1 MQTLSTLVR
10 LEIGSL
16 LAILGLIVAY
26 QILTGRIH
34 TQGMLF
40 DKATG
45 NFSPGRVQLLL
56 LTLMT
61 VFYQVLQAL
70 KDPTEF
76 PNIPQEALLVLG
88 GGNLAYLGGKFYS
101 SARRREAESN
111 GQTKKSRRAAK

>member
-1 MQTLSTLVR
+1 MQILSALLR
-10 LEIGSL
+10 LEMWAL
-16 LAILGLIVAY
+16 LASLGIIVAY

-34 TQGMLF
+34 TERILF

-45 NFSPGRVQLLL
+45 NFSAGRVQLLL

-61 VFYQVLQAL
+61 VFYQVLRVL
-70 KDPTEF
+70 KDPAVF

-88 GGNLAYLGGKFYS
+88 GGNLVYLGGKFYS
-101 SARRREAESN
+101 SGRRGEAEAK

>member
-1 MQTLSTLVR
+1 MQTLSTLLR

-16 LAILGLIVAY
+16 LAILGMIVAY

-34 TQGMLF
+34 IQKMLF

-45 NFSPGRVQLLL
+45 HFSPGRVQLLL

-61 VFYQVLQAL
+61 VFYQVLQVL

-76 PNIPQEALLVLG
+76 PNIPQEALLVLF

-101 SARRREAESN
+101 SSPRRQAGSM
-111 GQTKKSRRAAK
+111 GQTQKSRRAAK